1 MKPAIQEKLKLIP
14 HNPGVYL
21 MKNSKGAIIY
31 VGKAKDLKKR
41 VSSYFNR
48 KSFDLPRIEVLVSR
62 IANLDYIVTRSELDA
77 LILEDTLIKKHRP
90 KFNISLK
97 DDKRYPYLKITMKEP
112 FPRIIVTR
120 SIERDGSKYFGPYTE
135 SHSVRNTL
143 ILFERIFKL
152 RTCNK
157 FIPKEVKKD
166 GTEDRGCLN
175 FQINKCDA
183 PCIGNISYEE
193 YRERIDQVILFLKG
207 KTDSIISQL
216 RLQMEKASESRQY
229 EKASEYRDRILG
241 ITHVTRKQIMS
252 SQSLADVDVIGIG
265 RWESEC
271 CSVILK
277 IRDGKLIKKEHY
289 FLENTQHETPAL
301 ILSRFIT
308 HYYNYREDIP
318 PILMIQQEPE
328 DSALLQELLK
338 TKIHI
343 PQRGDKKKLVDMA
356 KHNAFLLVEEKKL
369 AHIKSSQRTVFAVKE
384 LKEKLHLARL
394 PRKIAAFDVSNLFG
408 KEAVASMVFFNN
420 GKPKKS
426 QYRRFKIKMVPCID
440 DYKMINEAVT
450 RYLSHLDDKNVEQ
463 PDLILIDGGK
473 GQLSAALKALEKTTF
488 SISLFSLAK
497 RLEEVFEPGKKEP
510 IIIPKT
516 SYALK
521 LLQKIRDEAHRFA
534 ITYHKNLRDKK
545 THYSELDRIE
555 GIGEKR
561 KMLLLSYFGSV
572 QKIRDATVEDLCSVP
587 GISSKIAEF
596 VLRSL
601 NNNGVK

>member
-1 MKPAIQEKLKLIP
+1 MKSEVQEKLKLIP
-14 HNPGVYL
+14 QNPGVYL
-21 MKNSKGAIIY
+21 MKNSKGTIIY
-31 VGKAKDLKKR
+31 VGKAKNLKKR

-48 KSFDLPRIEVLVSR
+48 NSFDHPRTEVLVGR
-62 IANLDYIVTRSELDA
+62 ITDLDYIVTRSELDA

-90 KFNISLK
+90 KFNVSLK
-97 DDKRYPYLKITMKEP
+97 DDKRYPYLKITMKDA
-112 FPRIIVTR
+112 FPRVVVTR
-120 SIERDGSKYFGPYTE
+120 SLERDGAKYFGPYTE
-135 SHSVRNTL
+135 AHSVRNTL
-143 ILFERIFKL
+143 ILLEKIFKL

-157 FIPKEVKKD
+157 YIPKEVKKQD
-166 GTEDRGCLN
+166 SDDRACLN
-175 FQINKCDA
+175 YQINKCDA
-183 PCIGNISYEE
+183 PCIGNVSYEE
-193 YRERIDQVILFLKG
+193 YRERINQVVLFLKG
-207 KTDSIISQL
+207 KTEDVISQL
-216 RLQMEKASESRQY
+216 RSQMEKAADNQRY
-229 EKASEYRDRILG
+229 EKASQFRDQILE
-241 ITHVTRKQIMS
+241 ISHVTTKQIMS
-252 SQSLADVDVIGIG
+252 NQSLFDADVIGVG

-289 FLENTQHETPAL
+289 FLENTEQEELSL

-328 DSALLQELLK
+328 DSLLLEELLK
-338 TKIHI
+338 TKILV
-343 PQRGDKKKLVDMA
+343 PQRGDKKKLLDMA

-384 LKEKLHLARL
+384 LKEKLRLAHL

-408 KEAVASMVFFNN
+408 KEAVASMVFFDN

-426 QYRRFKIKMVPCID
+426 QYRRYKIKMVSGID
-440 DYKMINEAVT
+440 DYKMMNEAVS
-450 RYLSHLDDKNVEQ
+450 RYLTHLEDENVEK
-463 PDLILIDGGK
+463 PDIILIDGGK
-473 GQLSAALKALEKTTF
+473 GQLSAAEKALKISTH

-497 RLEEVFEPGKKEP
+497 RLEEVFELGRKAP

-521 LLQKIRDEAHRFA
+521 LLQQIRDEAHRFA

-545 THYSELDRIE
+545 THYSELDGID

-572 QKIRDATVEDLCSVP
+572 QKIRDATVEELSFVP
-587 GISSKIAEF
+587 GISSKIASKI
-596 VLRSL
+596 LASL
-601 NNNGVK
+601 K